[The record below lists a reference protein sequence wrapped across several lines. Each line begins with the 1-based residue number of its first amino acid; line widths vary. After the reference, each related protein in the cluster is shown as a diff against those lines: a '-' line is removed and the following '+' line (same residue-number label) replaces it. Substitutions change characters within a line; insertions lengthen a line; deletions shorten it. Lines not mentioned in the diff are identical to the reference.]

1 MGAQLFSRV
10 GLFVIP
16 WAVAHKAPLF
26 VGLSRQECW
35 NGLPFPPPE
44 DLPDPYI
51 EPASPAS
58 TALTGGFFATEPPG
72 KPLDLYT
79 IYLQMRH
86 CIT

>member
-1 MGAQLFSRV
+1 MGCSPQGSSV
-10 GLFVIP
+10 E
-16 WAVAHKAPLF
+16 
-26 VGLSRQECW
+26 LSRQECW

-58 TALTGGFFATEPPG
+58 TALTGGFSATEPPG